1 MKLKTK
7 EADVI
12 KLLSEICVSPV
23 CVCARVGE
31 GLKEIKRVTV
41 VIYLLLSRYSLTCR
55 GLPQSLQPCLIFL
68 FHLC

>member
-23 CVCARVGE
+23 CVCVHVLE
-31 GLKEIKRVTV
+31 KD
-41 VIYLLLSRYSLTCR
+41 
-55 GLPQSLQPCLIFL
+55 
-68 FHLC
+68 